1 MIHTF
6 TAEQSAVRETAAAVA
21 REISKTISDIDRQTG
36 HSKEWWDA
44 VHLMEKSGLL
54 SLHIPKALG
63 GGGHDLMAVVLA
75 EEEIAKVDGGFA
87 NIVSH
92 EACSYLIFTNARDA
106 ALRDDCMKRMSEGN
120 LTCIAITEPTTG
132 ADLAKMQTEARR
144 DGDGWVINGHKRI
157 ASLAAAAGMYLVFAI
172 TDRSKG
178 TKGISAFLIHK
189 DTPGLSTGEVDELMG
204 YRQLPPADVFMKDV
218 RVPGIQLL
226 GEEGGG
232 LKIFAQALNVGRL
245 GGGTQALGIA
255 QGAFDLALA
264 RSKERHTF
272 GKPLIEHQALM
283 FKLAEM
289 QTQIETSRALVYQVA
304 RWMDTLD
311 DITSAEVGKYC
322 AMVKLQVSEMA
333 MKVTIDA
340 MQMFGAYGNY
350 RQYHIERL
358 LRDARVT
365 MLVDGPNELMK
376 MRIGHALSR
385 GKA

>member
-1 MIHTF
+1 
-6 TAEQSAVRETAAAVA
+6 
-21 REISKTISDIDRQTG
+21 
-36 HSKEWWDA
+36 
-44 VHLMEKSGLL
+44 
-54 SLHIPKALG
+54 
-63 GGGHDLMAVVLA
+63 
-75 EEEIAKVDGGFA
+75 
-87 NIVSH
+87 
-92 EACSYLIFTNARDA
+92 
-106 ALRDDCMKRMSEGN
+106 
-120 LTCIAITEPTTG
+120 
-132 ADLAKMQTEARR
+132 
-144 DGDGWVINGHKRI
+144 
-157 ASLAAAAGMYLVFAI
+157 
-172 TDRSKG
+172 
-178 TKGISAFLIHK
+178 
-189 DTPGLSTGEVDELMG
+189 MG

-264 RSKERHTF
+264 RSKERQTF

-333 MKVTIDA
+333 MKVTSRRHADVRSLRQLPPVPHRAPAARRPGDHAGGRAQRADEDA
-340 MQMFGAYGNY
+340 Y
-350 RQYHIERL
+350 RPRAQPRQG
-358 LRDARVT
+358 LRRAPCSQVTCCAARRNAFRRR
-365 MLVDGPNELMK
+365 PP
-376 MRIGHALSR
+376 
-385 GKA
+385 

>member
-1 MIHTF
+1 MLYTF
-6 TAEQSAVRETAAAVA
+6 TPEQNAVRDAAVAVA
-21 REISKTISDIDRQTG
+21 RELSKTISVIDSKTG
-36 HSKEWWDA
+36 HSQEWWDA
-44 VHLMEKSGLL
+44 VHLMEKAGMLN
-54 SLHIPKALG
+54 LHIPKSLG
-63 GGGHDLMAVVLA
+63 GGGHDLFSVVLA

-120 LTCIAITEPTTG
+120 LTCIAITEPTVG
-132 ADLAKMQTEARR
+132 ADLGKMQTEARR
-144 DGDGWVINGHKRI
+144 DGDGWIINGHKRS
-157 ASLAAAAGMYLVFAI
+157 ASLAVAAGMFLVFAL

-218 RVPGIQLL
+218 RVPAAQLL

-255 QGAFDLALA
+255 QGAFDMALA

-272 GKPLIEHQALM
+272 GKPLIEHQALT
-283 FKLAEM
+283 FRLAEM
-289 QTQIETSRALVYQVA
+289 QAAIETTRALVYQVA

-311 DITSAEVGKYC
+311 DITTAEVGKYC
-322 AMVKLQVSEMA
+322 AMVKLQASEMA
-333 MKVTIDA
+333 MKVASDA
-340 MQMFGAYGNY
+340 MQMFGVYGNY
-350 RQYHIERL
+350 REFQIERL

-376 MRIGHALSR
+376 MRIGHALIR
-385 GKA
+385 DQA